1 MNYKSSETAFI
12 IFAIKNKTKTMK
24 KKICLLFIIY
34 FAVNKIYA
42 QTYIQNVTVVDVV
55 NQKLI
60 TDQTVFIDKNIISD
74 IKPSKKIKIRN
85 DAKII
90 NGEGKYLIP
99 GMTDAHV
106 HFFQSGGLYTRPDAM
121 DLRKYY
127 PYEKEIDWNLNHMED
142 FLQRYLKAGIT
153 TVIDAGATYNFLNL
167 KNSLAEKPNLPSV
180 YMTGPLLTTYEP
192 DVFKNLGKNEPFKL
206 TMSVEDA
213 KKYVQEQLPYKPDFI
228 KIWYIVL
235 AQGKDV
241 EAAARKN
248 EPIVKAIIDE
258 AHKNNLKVAVHATER
273 ITAQIAVQN
282 GADYLVHDI
291 EDEIIQDDFVK
302 LLKSKNTVLSPTLIV
317 SGNYGKTFGQK
328 PDHSAY
334 DLENSNPE
342 AIGSIY
348 DLKHLSFSADSTM
361 VQEDKRRFTSPQ
373 MADYLNKI
381 DHIRKT
387 NLKKLIDGGVT
398 IAAGT
403 DAGNVGTQHATSF
416 ITELKA
422 MKESGMS
429 NWQILQSATINPA
442 KIFNKEKI
450 TGSISQGKIADLVLL
465 HSNPTENLD
474 NLTKIDLVIKNGQII
489 NPQNIVKATPE
500 SLVQQQV
507 NGYNARNIDA
517 FLEPYAEDTELYIF
531 PDKLLSKGK
540 DAMRKDYDEMFKRL
554 PDLHCEIKERIVNGN
569 FIIDKES
576 VSGMSKSGKTEAT
589 AIYEIKDNK
598 ISKVYFLP

>member
-1 MNYKSSETAFI
+1 
-12 IFAIKNKTKTMK
+12 MK